1 MAPGEVPAVFPDKRP
16 LSGHLILDNSIPC
29 LLFSNW
35 LSSKCDMVAK
45 NHRVID
51 RYVLILWKL
60 TAAFNKNASTRW
72 WLICFWPNPI
82 LESFHSLFESSTQK
96 RFVMLVVVLFPFT
109 HQNKV
114 LLNDRTH
121 SQFWVRFYTLEVLA
135 KIEFICCF
143 FKRWRQELLENYFD
157 HVWAAFYTPIKESNS
172 FWLNQASKVSWLW
185 FFMKI
190 AHLSGTK
197 IVFHKEVQYKCLAEI

>member
-60 TAAFNKNASTRW
+60 TAAFNKNTLLVDGLFAFDP
-72 WLICFWPNPI
+72 IQFWRVFI
-82 LESFHSLFESSTQK
+82 HCLKSSTQK
-96 RFVMLVVVLFPFT
+96 RFVMLVVVLFPFA

-121 SQFWVRFYTLEVLA
+121 PQFWVRFYTLEVLA
-135 KIEFICCF
+135 KIEFICCL
-143 FKRWRQELLENYFD
+143 FKRWRQELLKNDFD
-157 HVWAAFYTPIKESNS
+157 NVWAANYTPMNKSNS
-172 FWLNQASKVSWLW
+172 F
-185 FFMKI
+185 
-190 AHLSGTK
+190 
-197 IVFHKEVQYKCLAEI
+197 

>member
-60 TAAFNKNASTRW
+60 TAALQKHALGW

-135 KIEFICCF
+135 KIDFICCF
-143 FKRWRQELLENYFD
+143 FKRWRQELLKND
-157 HVWAAFYTPIKESNS
+157 LDNVWAAFNAPIMKNH
-172 FWLNQASKVSWLW
+172 
-185 FFMKI
+185 FF
-190 AHLSGTK
+190 
-197 IVFHKEVQYKCLAEI
+197 